1 MQTSLHMDKYLKVNK
16 KIIISMKWGEG
27 VVNRRRQKLMNYRCL
42 SRLPIERG
50 LFGTVPEAKQRG
62 YTSCLAGLAKQ
73 RHYVV
78 KILF

>member
-1 MQTSLHMDKYLKVNK
+1 MDKALKVNK

-42 SRLPIERG
+42 SRLHIERG

-62 YTSCLAGLAKQ
+62 YTSCLTGLAKQ

>member
-1 MQTSLHMDKYLKVNK
+1 MQTSFHMDKALKMNE
-16 KIIISMKWGEG
+16 KIFLSMRWGDG
-27 VVNRRRQKLMNYRCL
+27 VVNRRRQRLMNYRCL
-42 SRLPIERG
+42 SRLPIEGG

-73 RHYVV
+73 RHYLV

>member
-1 MQTSLHMDKYLKVNK
+1 MQTSFHMDKHLKVNK

-42 SRLPIERG
+42 SRLHIERG

-62 YTSCLAGLAKQ
+62 YSGCPAGLTKQ
-73 RHYVV
+73 YQYLI
-78 KILF
+78 KFLF